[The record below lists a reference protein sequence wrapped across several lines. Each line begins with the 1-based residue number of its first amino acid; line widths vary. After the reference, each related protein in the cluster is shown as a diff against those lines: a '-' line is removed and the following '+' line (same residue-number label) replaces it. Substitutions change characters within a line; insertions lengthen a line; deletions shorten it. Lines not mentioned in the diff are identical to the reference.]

1 MIRNSESFVLKD
13 ENKINEFIF
22 QIRKFLSLGA
32 RWFIFGYI
40 NENKEIDISLC
51 KRLIN
56 EVKKSWQYMIL
67 FSYGNMKF
75 KIMIK
80 RLNL

>member
-1 MIRNSESFVLKD
+1 MIRNSESFVLKV

-32 RWFIFGYI
+32 RKFIFGYI

-51 KRLIN
+51 KKLIN
-56 EVKKSWQYMIL
+56 EVKKVDNTRYCFHMAI
-67 FSYGNMKF
+67 
-75 KIMIK
+75 
-80 RLNL
+80 

>member
-40 NENKEIDISLC
+40 NENKEIEISFY
-51 KRLIN
+51 KRIIN
-56 EVKKSWQYMIL
+56 EVKKVD
-67 FSYGNMKF
+67 NT
-75 KIMIK
+75 
-80 RLNL
+80 